1 MTDLHTNPAPV
12 EDSLRTR
19 IAAAIM
25 QTCHGVYLDDAVD
38 AADAVIRE
46 LGLATACESGCV
58 WQIPNH
64 VEDMTDTQKQLLKR
78 ADDE

>member
-1 MTDLHTNPAPV
+1 MPDNFT
-12 EDSLRTR
+12 SLRDR
-19 IAAAIM
+19 IAALLELLRPV
-25 QTCHGVYLDDAVD
+25 TPVE

-46 LGLATACESGCV
+46 LNLATACQSGCV

-64 VEDMTDTQKQLLKR
+64 IEGMTDTQKQLLKR

>member
-1 MTDLHTNPAPV
+1 MTDT
-12 EDSLRTR
+12 LRTR

-46 LGLATACESGCV
+46 LGLHLQPAKGHYRYV
-58 WQIPNH
+58 
-64 VEDMTDTQKQLLKR
+64 TDWV
-78 ADDE
+78 ADV